1 MGAKTLTDIAVRK
14 AVAREKPRKMSDSHG
29 LYMLITTSGSKLW
42 RYDYRYNGKRKT
54 IALGVYPDISLATAR
69 ERHQLART
77 ELANGNDPMAAR
89 QSDKVAEQTF
99 EEVGRRW
106 LEAQRPSWADRY
118 YQLSKKRLE
127 TDVFPTLGQRP
138 IAEIEPP
145 ELLEHIRSIER
156 RGAIETARRIS
167 NYCGG
172 IFRFGIAEGV
182 CKRDPSA
189 DIRDALKAKKPVKHR
204 HAITENELPRF
215 LHKLDAYELEN
226 DTYDAILLVL
236 LTAGRTE
243 EVRFSHASEFE
254 GLDTDN
260 PIWRISAAR
269 MKMQREHLVPL
280 SRQAVDVVKRRIAI
294 NPGGL
299 LFARKT
305 KSGSFSENT
314 MLYALYRLGYHSR
327 ATIHGLRSTFST
339 IAHEREWN
347 TDWIE
352 LCLAHVD
359 GNGVR
364 ATYNSAKYLR
374 QRRDLLQ
381 WWADFIDAQRAAGKA
396 LALIASE

>member
-1 MGAKTLTDIAVRK
+1 MLSDTSVRK
-14 AVAREKPRKMSDSHG
+14 AAPREKPYKLSDSRG
-29 LYMLITTSGSKLW
+29 LYLLINPKGSKLW
-42 RYDYRYNGKRKT
+42 RFDYRFDGKRKT
-54 IALGVYPDISLATAR
+54 MSLGAYPDVSLASAR
-69 ERHQLART
+69 ARHQEART
-77 ELANGNDPMAAR
+77 HIANGSDPMAAR
-89 QSDKVAEQTF
+89 QSVPAAEHTF

-106 LEAQRPSWADRY
+106 LEAQRHSWADRY
-118 YQLSKKRLE
+118 YQLSTKRLE
-127 TDVFPTLGQRP
+127 AEIFPTMGQRP
-138 IAEIEPP
+138 IGEIEPP
-145 ELLEHIRSIER
+145 ELLSHIRGIEA

-204 HAITENELPRF
+204 NAITEKELPNF
-215 LHKLDAYELEN
+215 LQKLDAYDLEG
-226 DTYDAILLVL
+226 DTYDALLLVL

-243 EVRFSHASEFE
+243 EIRFAHASEFE
-254 GLDTDN
+254 GLDTDS
-260 PIWRISAAR
+260 PLWRISPQR

-280 SRQAVDVVKRRIAI
+280 SRQAVDIVKRRITL
-294 NPGGL
+294 NPNGL
-299 LFARKT
+299 LFARNT

-327 ATIHGLRSTFST
+327 ATVHGLRSTFST

-359 GNGVR
+359 NNGVR
-364 ATYNSAKYLR
+364 ASYNSAKYLR

-381 WWADFIDAQRAAGKA
+381 WWADFIDTQRETGKA
-396 LALIASE
+396 LVLISPD